1 MKKPHTQVRYSWN
14 ENDFKFTGDPSE
26 FKKKPKNIV
35 LPNYIEELKI
45 QEPIGEPVGTSD
57 YFIDKM
63 QQATIKYFR
72 ERNGIQIEDLSLISL
87 SGEGKIEDRVDSLYS
102 QLNNYM
108 DKIQEADL
116 VLFVAHSQGTPVTAL
131 IIERLIENNIINTK
145 KQRTGMMAMA
155 GISHGPYPNLK
166 QSLVIKYVENENAK
180 QLFDFNDPNAKI
192 TIAYYKALEYILS
205 NGVRISA
212 VGSWYDQ
219 VVPLYSATLQGINH
233 PNVFRAL
240 YIHAQDYQPDFLSHL
255 VVFGLKLRNKGLTDY
270 GLITQ
275 LSDYLAGN
283 IYGFGTQ
290 GHSAIYE
297 ELDTYYVSLSWIMG
311 QNKLWDLQQEE
322 IASKFKAPYKT
333 NPFNL
338 PWIIAKLTSDEN
350 IKKDQE
356 LSNDLKELQEL
367 FKIWIPNSQLKELKY
382 SLEMFK
388 AKL

>member
-1 MKKPHTQVRYSWN
+1 MFNR
-14 ENDFKFTGDPSE
+14 
-26 FKKKPKNIV
+26 IV
-35 LPNYIEELKI
+35 
-45 QEPIGEPVGTSD
+45 GEPVGTSD
-57 YFIDKM
+57 YFADKM
-63 QQATIKYFR
+63 QQATIKYFK

-87 SGEGKIEDRVDSLYS
+87 NGEGKIEDRVELLYS
-102 QLNNYM
+102 QLNNYL
-108 DKIQEADL
+108 DKLQEADL
-116 VLFVAHSQGTPVTAL
+116 VLFVAHSQGTPVSAM
-131 IIERLIENNIINTK
+131 IIERLIENKIINPK
-145 KQRTGMMAMA
+145 KQRTGLMAMA

-180 QLFDFNDPNAKI
+180 QLFDFNDPSATI
-192 TIAYYKALEYILS
+192 TTAYYKALEYILS
-205 NGVRISA
+205 RGVRISA

-233 PNVFRAL
+233 PNVYRAL

-275 LSDYLAGN
+275 LSDYVAGN

-311 QNKLWDLQQEE
+311 QNKLWDTNQDE
-322 IASKFKAPYKT
+322 ISVKFRAPYKT

-338 PWIIAKLTSDEN
+338 PWMMAKLTGDEN
-350 IKKDQE
+350 IMKDEE
-356 LSNDLKELQEL
+356 LAGDLKDLQEL
-367 FKIWIPNSQLKELKY
+367 FKIWIPNSSLKELKY

>member
-1 MKKPHTQVRYSWN
+1 MQKLLLPIIKVNYV
-14 ENDFKFTGDPSE
+14 
-26 FKKKPKNIV
+26 NI
-35 LPNYIEELKI
+35 
-45 QEPIGEPVGTSD
+45 
-57 YFIDKM
+57 
-63 QQATIKYFR
+63 
-72 ERNGIQIEDLSLISL
+72 
-87 SGEGKIEDRVDSLYS
+87 
-102 QLNNYM
+102 
-108 DKIQEADL
+108 
-116 VLFVAHSQGTPVTAL
+116 
-131 IIERLIENNIINTK
+131 
-145 KQRTGMMAMA
+145 
-155 GISHGPYPNLK
+155 
-166 QSLVIKYVENENAK
+166 
-180 QLFDFNDPNAKI
+180 
-192 TIAYYKALEYILS
+192 ALEYILS

>member
-1 MKKPHTQVRYSWN
+1 MFNR
-14 ENDFKFTGDPSE
+14 
-26 FKKKPKNIV
+26 IV
-35 LPNYIEELKI
+35 
-45 QEPIGEPVGTSD
+45 GEPVGTSD

-87 SGEGKIEDRVDSLYS
+87 NGEGKIEDRVDLLYS

-145 KQRTGMMAMA
+145 KQRTGMM
-155 GISHGPYPNLK
+155 
-166 QSLVIKYVENENAK
+166 
-180 QLFDFNDPNAKI
+180 
-192 TIAYYKALEYILS
+192 ALEYILS